1 MSRPSLYQVISQ
13 STPSDFVE
21 RTNLFQLLSSSSIF
35 IFGVILFAVVSQL
48 SDKETVF
55 AMGLLVIGSILILWS
70 LFRFFSKSK
79 NLVYIPTGSATC
91 EASLFFNLKDFS
103 TLSQWLENGEFASDV
118 PVSSER
124 NGNLRLDVLF
134 TKDRQFA
141 ALQLF
146 QFVPYTYAPVTT
158 VAYFKGDDA
167 VSVCNFLA
175 SCRS

>member
-21 RTNLFQLLSSSSIF
+21 RTNLFQLLSSSCIF

-103 TLSQWLENGEFASDV
+103 TLSQWLEMVNSLPTF
-118 PVSSER
+118 
-124 NGNLRLDVLF
+124 RL
-134 TKDRQFA
+134 
-141 ALQLF
+141 
-146 QFVPYTYAPVTT
+146 
-158 VAYFKGDDA
+158 A
-167 VSVCNFLA
+167 VKEMVICG
-175 SCRS
+175 